1 MAQKPLDQVAET
13 LISKAEAALGLA
25 YAPYS
30 HFQVATAL
38 LLEDGTCITGAN
50 QENAA
55 YPLCMCAE
63 RVALY
68 TKASVHPNLAIEK
81 MVVVARKEGN
91 AALIPATPCGAC
103 RQVIAEFEARQNR
116 PIEVIMLQSVDTW
129 LVVPSAASLLPNAF
143 TGSNLTA

>member
-1 MAQKPLDQVAET
+1 MPQKPFDQVVET
-13 LISKAEAALGLA
+13 LISKAEAALELA

-30 HFQVATAL
+30 HFQVAAAL
-38 LLEDGTCITGAN
+38 LLEDGTCITGTN

-68 TKASVHPNLAIEK
+68 TKASVHPALAIEK
-81 MVVVARKEGN
+81 LVVIARKEGN
-91 AALIPATPCGAC
+91 PRLIPATPCGAC

-116 PIEVIMLQSVDTW
+116 PIEMIMLEAIDSW
-129 LVVPSAASLLPNAF
+129 LVVPSAASLLPYTF